1 VLPQDYSLKGVLE
14 SLSKLPPELQF
25 EVAERLQEN
34 IVTNTNVLHAIL
46 ELLGPNRLLA
56 TLLRLVSF

>member
-46 ELLGPNRLLA
+46 ELLGPN
-56 TLLRLVSF
+56 